1 MIALLK
7 KEISGFLSSILGY
20 IVILFFLLITGLFLW
35 VLPVETNIIDFGYA
49 QLNGLF
55 NIAPYV
61 FLFLIPA
68 ITMRS
73 FAEERR
79 TGTIELLLTKPISD
93 FKIIMSKFLASFI
106 LLLLSI
112 LPTLVYY
119 FSVYK
124 LGFPVGNIDTGSVIG
139 SYIGLM
145 LLGSAF
151 ISIGLFA
158 SSITTN
164 QIVSFIIAVLLS
176 GLLFIGFDL
185 VYDQNWF
192 GEFDLFVKYLG
203 INHHYASI
211 SRGVIDT
218 RDILY
223 FVSFIALFL
232 LFTNFSLQKRA

>member
-1 MIALLK
+1 
-7 KEISGFLSSILGY
+7 
-20 IVILFFLLITGLFLW
+20 
-35 VLPVETNIIDFGYA
+35 
-49 QLNGLF
+49 
-55 NIAPYV
+55 
-61 FLFLIPA
+61 
-68 ITMRS
+68 MRS

-139 SYIGLM
+139 SYIGLL

-185 VYDQNWF
+185 IYDQNWF
-192 GEFDLFVKYLG
+192 GSFDLFVKYLG

-218 RDILY
+218 RDLLY

>member
-1 MIALLK
+1 MLALLK

-139 SYIGLM
+139 SYIGLL

-185 VYDQNWF
+185 IYDQNWF
-192 GEFDLFVKYLG
+192 GSFDLFVKYLG

-218 RDILY
+218 RDLLY

>member
-1 MIALLK
+1 MLALLK

-79 TGTIELLLTKPISD
+79 TSD

-139 SYIGLM
+139 SYIGLL

-185 VYDQNWF
+185 IYDQNWF
-192 GEFDLFVKYLG
+192 GSFDLFVKYLG

-218 RDILY
+218 RDLLY